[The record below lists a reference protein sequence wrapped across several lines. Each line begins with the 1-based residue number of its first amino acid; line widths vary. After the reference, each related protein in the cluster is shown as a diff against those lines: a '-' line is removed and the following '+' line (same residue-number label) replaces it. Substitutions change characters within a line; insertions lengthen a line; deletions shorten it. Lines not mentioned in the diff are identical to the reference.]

1 MNAVPLAAASGAAD
15 PANLTPFVADALLG
29 AAAAFVA
36 LAVVVLYRVAKGPT
50 MQDRVIAV
58 NVIGSNTVV
67 ILAFLAAAFGEP
79 GFLDVALVYAL
90 LNFLMSIAISK
101 FTVERGGV
109 I

>member
-1 MNAVPLAAASGAAD
+1 MAVSGLLD
-15 PANLTPFVADALLG
+15 LILLG
-29 AAAAFVA
+29 AAGAFVLFA
-36 LAVVVLYRVAKGPT
+36 IVLVYRIVAGPT

-58 NVIGSNTVV
+58 NGIGTNAVV
-67 ILAFLAAAFGEP
+67 VLALLAAALDQP
-79 GFLDVALVYAL
+79 GFLDVAIVYGL

>member
-1 MNAVPLAAASGAAD
+1 MAVSGLVDTVLLVAAG
-15 PANLTPFVADALLG
+15 
-29 AAAAFVA
+29 AFV
-36 LAVVVLYRVAKGPT
+36 LFAVVLVYRIVAGPT

-58 NVIGSNTVV
+58 NAIGTNAVV
-67 ILAFLAAAFGEP
+67 VLALLAAALDQP
-79 GFLDVALVYAL
+79 GFLDVALVYGM

>member
-1 MNAVPLAAASGAAD
+1 MTDV
-15 PANLTPFVADALLG
+15 TPFVSDALLG

-36 LAVVVLYRVAKGPT
+36 LAIVVLFRVVKGPT

-58 NVIGSNTVV
+58 NVVGSNTVV
-67 ILAFLAAAFGEP
+67 VLALVAAALGEP
-79 GFLDVALVYAL
+79 GYLDVALVYAL

>member
-1 MNAVPLAAASGAAD
+1 VTAGTSGAF
-15 PANLTPFVADALLG
+15 LI
-29 AAAAFVA
+29 AAGVLVL
-36 LAVVVLYRVAKGPT
+36 LAVILLYRVVQGPT

-58 NVIGSNTVV
+58 NVLGTNTVV
-67 ILAFLAAAFGEP
+67 VIALIASALGQP
-79 GFLDVALVYAL
+79 GYLDIAIVYAL

>member
-1 MNAVPLAAASGAAD
+1 MAVSGLLGTVLLAAAG
-15 PANLTPFVADALLG
+15 
-29 AAAAFVA
+29 AFVVFA
-36 LAVVVLYRVAKGPT
+36 IVLVYRIVAGPT

-58 NVIGSNTVV
+58 NGIGTNAVV
-67 ILAFLAAAFGEP
+67 VLALLAAALERP
-79 GFLDVALVYAL
+79 GYLDIALVYGM

>member
-1 MNAVPLAAASGAAD
+1 MAVSGVVDAVLLAAAG
-15 PANLTPFVADALLG
+15 
-29 AAAAFVA
+29 AFVLFA
-36 LAVVVLYRVAKGPT
+36 IVLVYRIVAGPT

-58 NVIGSNTVV
+58 NAIGTNAVV
-67 ILAFLAAAFGEP
+67 VLALLAAALDQP
-79 GFLDVALVYAL
+79 GFLDIALVYGM

>member
-1 MNAVPLAAASGAAD
+1 MTNV
-15 PANLTPFVADALLG
+15 TPFVSDALLG

-36 LAVVVLYRVAKGPT
+36 LAVVVLYRVVKGPT

-58 NVIGSNTVV
+58 NVVGSNTVV
-67 ILAFLAAAFGEP
+67 ILALIAAAFGEP
-79 GFLDVALVYAL
+79 GYLDVALVYAL